1 MHVRHLFA
9 KTVVC
14 VGALSLIAS
23 CSKTEEP
30 QAQGGSDTSAPAVT
44 TDGTTGSSSPEDA
57 VLAAA
62 LTQAGEATQAKN
74 TGKVSGTVEVTI
86 GGAMLSDDPFES
98 DPSAA
103 ATEDVTMA
111 LSLEGSYDV
120 ENQQSDT
127 TVTVDELS
135 GPSDALD
142 GDSGP
147 QAAGDTQQV
156 ITDGDVT
163 YTREVSGGE
172 VRLVDGKE
180 WVRGEV
186 EMSSSEPS
194 VPGFSDTGIVDPRQL
209 LAQLEETAT
218 EVTDE
223 GTVEI
228 DGVETTHYHAE
239 LSMADIAAQS
249 EEDGDTS
256 STMSDEDLEMLS
268 EFPELEEL
276 YQDFTIPVDVYVD
289 ADGLVRR
296 YEIDADLG
304 DLMSALFSMMMG
316 VFGSMGE
323 DLDTT
328 GTSFAMPD
336 MDMTYRI
343 KMSVD
348 FTDLGEPVDITIPA
362 DDEVA
367 EASDDVGSS
376 SSGGGVF
383 SQGSSDD
390 ELYGDSGDVGELD
403 TGNDSGS
410 PSTTASQAN

>member
-23 CSKTEEP
+23 CSKTTEP

-256 STMSDEDLEMLS
+256 STMSDGDLRMLAS
-268 EFPELEEL
+268 SRARAVL
-276 YQDFTIPVDVYVD
+276 
-289 ADGLVRR
+289 GLHDPGRRVRR
-296 YEIDADLG
+296 CRWPRAALRGRRADLG

-316 VFGSMGE
+316 MVQGRWAR
-323 DLDTT
+323 
-328 GTSFAMPD
+328 TSTP
-336 MDMTYRI
+336 
-343 KMSVD
+343 
-348 FTDLGEPVDITIPA
+348 PVPR
-362 DDEVA
+362 
-367 EASDDVGSS
+367 
-376 SSGGGVF
+376 
-383 SQGSSDD
+383 
-390 ELYGDSGDVGELD
+390 
-403 TGNDSGS
+403 S
-410 PSTTASQAN
+410 PCPTWT

>member
-1 MHVRHLFA
+1 MHIRHLFA

-57 VLAAA
+57 ALAAA

-103 ATEDVTMA
+103 AAEDVTMA

-120 ENQQSDT
+120 EHQQSDT

-239 LSMADIAAQS
+239 LSMADIAAQFGCS
-249 EEDGDTS
+249 EIEAARRLGYFAVDKFVKSPKTATREI
-256 STMSDEDLEMLS
+256 TMAKL
-268 EFPELEEL
+268 F
-276 YQDFTIPVDVYVD
+276 
-289 ADGLVRR
+289 A
-296 YEIDADLG
+296 G
-304 DLMSALFSMMMG
+304 DLMQRVLYDCMQVYG
-316 VFGSMGE
+316 GFGY
-323 DLDTT
+323 TT
-328 GTSFAMPD
+328 EYGIGRAWADARLITIGGGTS
-336 MDMTYRI
+336 
-343 KMSVD
+343 
-348 FTDLGEPVDITIPA
+348 
-362 DDEVA
+362 EVMKEILA
-367 EASDDVGSS
+367 KLEN
-376 SSGGGVF
+376 
-383 SQGSSDD
+383 
-390 ELYGDSGDVGELD
+390 L
-403 TGNDSGS
+403 
-410 PSTTASQAN
+410 